1 MERGVHRHRTRT
13 KGTNTDC
20 SKWMFRF
27 FCLILLAPPVTY
39 YGIDRQWTLLLFE
52 AGIGLLFGWQVIEAI
67 GGKRQ
72 FLKVPGM
79 VPLGLFCLYILFQM
93 VPLPPGLLKLL
104 SPQTYSH
111 YAQSIWLLDS
121 DSWMPVS
128 VYPKETLIQFFRY
141 SSYVLFYFVT
151 VQVLNSTQ
159 QVRKITFLLS
169 LFGGVYAF
177 FSLLQYFAP
186 GQRVFWILS
195 LWNEG
200 NIGSGYGGYV
210 NYSHYSGFMLM
221 LFPLVLTSFMVL
233 APKVNY
239 GRWQDRLIDFIAAPW
254 SNHYFL
260 SGACSILIVISVLFS
275 PSRGGKISL
284 CLATLV
290 FLGLYAYTQRRR
302 SKSITLILLLAL
314 TLGLVGV
321 VGWQPV
327 FDRFD
332 LTFDSSGDLSDQRL
346 FFWQDSVPLIGDFPL
361 LGTGFGS
368 FVDSYP
374 FYQTVNTGYKIA
386 EHPHNDYLELLTDG
400 GVIAAVVAICFLVT
414 VIRRSWVAW
423 RRRRNRE
430 ARYLYL
436 GGLYGL
442 CAILFHFTT
451 DFNLAIPPNGLFL
464 FFLCGFLIAVAH
476 NTSAPGSHGSDLK
489 SSSGLS
495 YKVFGLVVACIFICG
510 LFFNSG
516 IIYSRHLDAE
526 LAQIDYRTASEQDLQ
541 TLARTVAGAITF
553 DPFESL
559 YRYEN
564 TRALKALKRSDAL
577 KNAYTELVRLRP
589 LRGIYLLKA
598 GEYADTAG
606 DAVLAEQLMRGAVTL
621 QPHVSYTAEKFAIWL
636 MGQDRITEA
645 LAIFQ
650 QELQRQPDQ
659 TENIL
664 DLLSVYGPENMV
676 MAEVLPE
683 NAISWRI
690 YGDYL
695 GVEEKDVDAE
705 MAYRHAILL
714 NSGQDVPGKRPYHSF
729 YHFLTKRK
737 RYGDALAV
745 MLDAMKLFADDAGFH
760 RNAGQL
766 YERQGIVYRAVEE
779 YRQALL
785 LDPRQNWVRKRLS
798 ILKGL

>member
-1 MERGVHRHRTRT
+1 MERRVHRYRTRT
-13 KGTNTDC
+13 QGTHSDC
-20 SKWMFRF
+20 SRWMFGF
-27 FCLILLAPPVTY
+27 FCFILLAPPVTY

-52 AGIGLLFGWQVIEAI
+52 AGVGLLFGWQLIEAVR
-67 GGKRQ
+67 GKRQ

-79 VPLGLFCLYILFQM
+79 VPLSLFCLYILFQV

-111 YAQSIWLLDS
+111 YTQSIWLLDS

-128 VYPKETLIQFFRY
+128 VYPKETWIQFFRY
-141 SSYVLFYFVT
+141 SSYILFYFVT
-151 VQVLNSTQ
+151 VQILRTTQ
-159 QVRKITFLLS
+159 QIRKITFVLS
-169 LFGGVYAF
+169 LFGGIYAF
-177 FSLLQYFAP
+177 LSLLQYFAP

-195 LWNEG
+195 LWSEG
-200 NIGSGYGGYV
+200 NIGPGYGGYV

-239 GRWQDRLIDFIAAPW
+239 GRWQDRLIDFIGAPW

-260 SGACSILIVISVLFS
+260 SGACAILMVISILFS

-284 CLATLV
+284 CLATLF
-290 FLGLYAYTQRRR
+290 FLGIYAYTQRRR

-332 LTFDSSGDLSDQRL
+332 LTFDSHGDLSDQRL
-346 FFWQDSVPLIGDFPL
+346 FFWQDSLPLIGDFPVF
-361 LGTGFGS
+361 GTGFGS

-374 FYQTVNTGYKIA
+374 FYQTVNTGWKIA

-400 GVIAAVVAICFLVT
+400 GAIAAVLAICFLVT
-414 VIRRSWVAW
+414 VIRRSWQAW

-442 CAILFHFTT
+442 CAILLHFTT

-464 FFLCGFLIAVAH
+464 FFLCGLLMAVAH
-476 NTSAPGSHGSDLK
+476 NTSAPGSYGSDLK
-489 SSSGLS
+489 LASVVS
-495 YKVFGLVVACIFICG
+495 YKVFGPIVAAIFIGG
-510 LFFNSG
+510 LFFNGG
-516 IIYSRHLDAE
+516 IIYSRYLAAE
-526 LAQIDYRTASEQDLQ
+526 LTQVDYRTASDHDLQ
-541 TLARTVAGAITF
+541 ALANKATSAITF

-559 YRYEN
+559 YRFEY
-564 TRALKALKRSDAL
+564 TRVLTALQDSDQL
-577 KNAYTELVRLRP
+577 TSAYTDLVRLRP

-598 GEYADTAG
+598 GENADSAG
-606 DAVLAEQLMRGAVTL
+606 DADLAEQLMRAAVTL
-621 QPHVSYTAEKFAIWL
+621 QPRVSYTAEKFALWL
-636 MGQDRITEA
+636 MGQDRIAEA
-645 LAIFQ
+645 LEIFH

-664 DLLSVYGPENMV
+664 DLLSVYGPDDMI
-676 MAEVLPE
+676 MADVLPE
-683 NAISWRI
+683 ISMSWRI

-695 GVEEKDVDAE
+695 AVEEKDVDAE

-714 NSGQDVPGKRPYHSF
+714 NAGQVVPDTRPYHSF
-729 YHFLTKRK
+729 YRFLTKRK
-737 RYGDALAV
+737 RYGEALAV
-745 MLDAMKLFADDAGFH
+745 MLDAVNLFPDDAGLH

-785 LDPRQNWVRKRLS
+785 LDPRQNWVRKRLAV
-798 ILKGL
+798 LTGL